1 MITLSPSFLAEGS
14 KANEGSEKQE
24 RPLPKSPP
32 SLERALLLC
41 PLMLLLAAAQNFAS
55 WLAGKHIQDPQA
67 CHCPV

>member
-1 MITLSPSFLAEGS
+1 M
-14 KANEGSEKQE
+14 
-24 RPLPKSPP
+24 SPP
-32 SLERALLLC
+32 PLLLERALLC